1 MPSKKKKQRGRP
13 KGHRQRFEFHMK
25 PKVVRQIDKLIEP
38 ENPELSSR
46 GRVVEHKF
54 SISEDASII

>member
-1 MPSKKKKQRGRP
+1 
-13 KGHRQRFEFHMK
+13 MK